1 MKQQD
6 ISVYIP
12 RRQTDNE
19 ILSLSGLW
27 LYYLMKIEVSFF
39 FFFRSSYSPSTTF
52 DSLHRLY
59 EREKQPLLYYLSD

>member
-39 FFFRSSYSPSTTF
+39 FFFRSFYSPSTTF
-52 DSLHRLY
+52 DSLYRLY
-59 EREKQPLLYYLSD
+59 EREKQPLLFYLSD